1 MTLPLI
7 ALAATVLLAA
17 GSGLGGP
24 ARFPATPWRR
34 FGLSALIAL
43 AATGA
48 QASCPTRADL
58 SEGVVLVQN
67 TPAFVRSDFDIVDG
81 GIRETRVDR
90 LDGSLQARTRLLAHG
105 LLDIS
110 GVDYDDDPG
119 ALDALPET
127 GRVIL
132 TGALRDAARP
142 VPVAFAATYLG
153 DGTQALAE
161 CRYDTWQVRVQELY
175 EGRAGPAFVV
185 DFAPALGLVLAVAE
199 LDAAGAT
206 RPLYAYQWAGTA
218 ADVER

>member
-1 MTLPLI
+1 VIVST
-7 ALAATVLLAA
+7 
-17 GSGLGGP
+17 
-24 ARFPATPWRR
+24 TPWRLI
-34 FGLSALIAL
+34 GLSGLIAVG
-43 AATGA
+43 AAGA
-48 QASCPTRADL
+48 EASCPTRADL

-67 TPAFVRSDFDIVDG
+67 TPAFLRSDFDVVDG

-90 LDGSLQARTRLLAHG
+90 LGGTLQARTRLLAHG

-110 GVDYDDDPG
+110 GIDYDDDPG

-127 GRVIL
+127 GHVIL
-132 TGALRDAARP
+132 TGELRGADRQ
-142 VPVAFAATYLG
+142 VPVAFDATYLG

-161 CRYDTWQVRVQELY
+161 CRYDTWQIRVQEVY

-199 LDAAGAT
+199 LDDAGAT
-206 RPLYAYQWAGTA
+206 MPLYAYQWAGTA